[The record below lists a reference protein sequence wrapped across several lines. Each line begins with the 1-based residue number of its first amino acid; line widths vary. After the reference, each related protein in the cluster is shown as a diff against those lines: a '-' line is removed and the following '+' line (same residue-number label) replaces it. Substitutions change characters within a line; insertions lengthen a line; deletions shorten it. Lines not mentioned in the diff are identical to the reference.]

1 MRVLTGAVLLACVA
15 PLAQAAEMARVVD
28 KVQIV
33 REQPVSQQV
42 CQTEDVQ
49 VPAQRS
55 GAGAVVGGIAGGL
68 LGNTV
73 GRGGGNAA
81 ATVIGAVTGAI
92 VGDRIDNADRRPSV
106 QSVQRCST
114 ERTMQ
119 DVVVGYR
126 VTYEYAGRR
135 YTTRL
140 AQDPGDQL
148 PVTVTASG
156 VVPAADQVDVL
167 PARRTTTVV
176 EEQPPVIYEQSPQVV
191 YAAPQV
197 VYASP
202 PPVYWGPPAYW
213 GPAVSIGLHFGFGG
227 HAHGHRW

>member
-1 MRVLTGAVLLACVA
+1 MRVLTGAMLLACVA
-15 PLAQAAEMARVVD
+15 PLAQAAEMGRVVD

-33 REQPVSQQV
+33 REEPVSQQV
-42 CQTEDVQ
+42 CQTENVQ

-73 GRGGGNAA
+73 GRGSGNAA
-81 ATVIGAVTGAI
+81 ATVIGAVTGAV
-92 VGDRIDNADRRPSV
+92 VGDRIDNADRAPSV

-119 DVVVGYR
+119 DVVIGYR

-140 AQDPGDQL
+140 AQDPGEWV

-156 VVPAADQVDVL
+156 AMPAADQVDVL
-167 PARRTTTVV
+167 PARRATTTVV
-176 EEQPPVIYEQSPQVV
+176 EEQPRVIYEQPPQVV
-191 YAAPQV
+191 YAAPPV
-197 VYASP
+197 IYAP

-227 HAHGHRW
+227 HGHRW